1 MAVQPV
7 IFLVDDDA
15 GIRDFIRVLLD
26 FAGFPIIKT
35 YESSRRFLQEAA
47 LQDGDCVLLDL
58 HMPELNGLEVQRELN
73 RRGKRLGVI
82 MVTGHADVPTA
93 VKAMQAGAADFIEKP
108 FSNDALI
115 ASVHRA
121 LALNQASTD
130 LAKSEDVRRRVETLT
145 AREREVFERIM
156 QGWPNK
162 TVARDLKISQRT
174 VEMHRAR
181 IMAKMQAQNLAN
193 LIRMAIDAGIPLGL
207 GRK

>member
-7 IFLVDDDA
+7 IFIVDDDA

-26 FAGFPIIKT
+26 FAGFPNIKT

-73 RRGKRLGVI
+73 RRWKRLGVI

-93 VKAMQAGAADFIEKP
+93 VKAMQAGAVDFIEKP
-108 FSNDALI
+108 FSNDVLI
-115 ASVHRA
+115 ASVHRT
-121 LALNQASTD
+121 LAVNRD
-130 LAKSEDVRRRVETLT
+130 DGGPPKSEGALRRLNTLT
-145 AREREVFERIM
+145 VREREVFERII

-162 TVARDLKISQRT
+162 TVARDLKISQRFT
-174 VEMHRAR
+174 AGDRANR
-181 IMAKMQAQNLAN
+181 PPYALLEEGAVKFV
-193 LIRMAIDAGIPLGL
+193 R
-207 GRK
+207 